1 MQTISRKQKSKE
13 EAQES
18 DAVKEMKRM
27 VHKGSEALKAKMQG
41 KLQEVPSFRV
51 LGLYEVPSFAP
62 RLHTTLFNVHLHTG
76 GAHLT
81 PPYSTCKNIPDPS

>member
-1 MQTISRKQKSKE
+1 
-13 EAQES
+13 
-18 DAVKEMKRM
+18 M

-41 KLQEVPSFRV
+41 KLQEVPSFRVLGLYEVPGFGV